1 MGSRNSTVRTGTG
14 ACVSSRPMAD
24 GGTGRAQAERAPKT
38 RARYV
43 MVGLS
48 MGVRLVNFV
57 QCVSHTPADR
67 DIRELVQNVSPHPVW
82 GLLATDVGVCACRRL
97 GLPSLIPFIVN
108 EYQFSEAQRALLLG
122 GFFPGYCLTMV
133 PAGLIS
139 TRFGYKNILS
149 LNLAGNALVLL
160 ATPIFAGLS
169 PRLGVAPLF
178 CCFATM
184 GLLQGPLVPAM
195 ALCHRNWM
203 PAGPE
208 RAWGLR
214 MYSLGGRV
222 GTVLTRISIPFLSI
236 RWGWRAVAYVY
247 GGVSAI
253 FAVLWHTWAAN
264 SAEDWIGPPRMN
276 NEERS
281 FLGAVNRSST
291 GEQQQ
296 KQAEALPW
304 YLLRAPAALIVC
316 VCHVASNSVAYSL
329 DTWSPIYFSEV
340 LGCDPLDVGKLL
352 AIPSTVSFAA
362 TFLSGGLETTLNA
375 RGVSL
380 INIRR
385 WMEGT
390 ACVAKSVA
398 IAAFACCRRPKRAI
412 FCVCVIELFS
422 TFHNSGH
429 TASYLE
435 VGGAN
440 CGLLKSVGNTFANMP
455 GYIVPIFGLFCK
467 QRTGSYSALFFV
479 VSLFQLAAG
488 VAYAQLVCTTAV
500 VAPNVRA
507 RQL

>member
-1 MGSRNSTVRTGTG
+1 MC
-14 ACVSSRPMAD
+14 A
-24 GGTGRAQAERAPKT
+24 
-38 RARYV
+38 Y
-43 MVGLS
+43 
-48 MGVRLVNFV
+48 
-57 QCVSHTPADR
+57 
-67 DIRELVQNVSPHPVW
+67 
-82 GLLATDVGVCACRRL
+82 ACRRL

-178 CCFATM
+178 CCFTTM

-195 ALCHRNWM
+195 AVCHRNWM

-214 MYSLGGRV
+214 MYRLRVIWLIIFVYTYDLYVNIYVYVTHIHFIKRGRYSLGGRV

-264 SAEDWIGPPRMN
+264 SAEDWIGPPQMN
-276 NEERS
+276 DEERR
-281 FLGAVNRSST
+281 FLGAAHMSPA
-291 GEQQQ
+291 GGQQQ
-296 KQAEALPW
+296 KQAEAPLPW

-316 VCHVASNSVAYSL
+316 VCHVASNSVVYSL

-362 TFLSGGLETTLNA
+362 TFLSGGLETALSA

-385 WMEGT
+385 FCRHCCLCVLQTTEVRNLLGLCHRAVLDLSQFWPHSKLPRGGWRQLWAAQVRRQHLCQHARVYRADIWFVLQAAHRLVLSFVLRVVSVSVSSRRGLRT
-390 ACVAKSVA
+390 AGVHD
-398 IAAFACCRRPKRAI
+398 CCR
-412 FCVCVIELFS
+412 
-422 TFHNSGH
+422 
-429 TASYLE
+429 
-435 VGGAN
+435 GAQ
-440 CGLLKSVGNTFANMP
+440 F
-455 GYIVPIFGLFCK
+455 
-467 QRTGSYSALFFV
+467 YSR
-479 VSLFQLAAG
+479 SD
-488 VAYAQLVCTTAV
+488 T
-500 VAPNVRA
+500 
-507 RQL
+507 

>member
-1 MGSRNSTVRTGTG
+1 MC
-14 ACVSSRPMAD
+14 A
-24 GGTGRAQAERAPKT
+24 
-38 RARYV
+38 Y
-43 MVGLS
+43 
-48 MGVRLVNFV
+48 
-57 QCVSHTPADR
+57 
-67 DIRELVQNVSPHPVW
+67 
-82 GLLATDVGVCACRRL
+82 ACRRL

-178 CCFATM
+178 CCFTTM

-195 ALCHRNWM
+195 AVCHRNWM

-214 MYSLGGRV
+214 MYRLRVIWLIIFVYTYDLYVNIYVYVTHIHFIKRGRYSLGGRV

-264 SAEDWIGPPRMN
+264 SAEDWIGPPQMN
-276 NEERS
+276 DEERR
-281 FLGAVNRSST
+281 FLGAAHMSPA
-291 GEQQQ
+291 GGQQQ
-296 KQAEALPW
+296 KQAEAPLPW

-316 VCHVASNSVAYSL
+316 VCHVASNSVVYSL

-362 TFLSGGLETTLNA
+362 TFLSGGLETALSA

-398 IAAFACCRRPKRAI
+398 IAAFACCRRPKFAI
-412 FCVCVIELFS
+412 FWVCVIELFS

-467 QRTGSYSALFFV
+467 QRTGSYSPLFFV

-488 VAYAQLVCTTAV
+488 VAYAQLVSTTAV
-500 VAPNVRA
+500 VAPNSTVG
-507 RQL
+507 QTHE